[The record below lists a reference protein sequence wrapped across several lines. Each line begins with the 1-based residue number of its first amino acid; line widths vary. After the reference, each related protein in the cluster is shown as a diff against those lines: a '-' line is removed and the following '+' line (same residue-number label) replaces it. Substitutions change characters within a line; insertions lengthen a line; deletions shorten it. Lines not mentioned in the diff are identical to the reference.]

1 MTDLSTKNA
10 FLFNMG
16 ISTASHGDAL
26 LRATYTWPGAKIEKL
41 KFWVM
46 LILAIY
52 GLSLQSNFVME
63 IVFLRL
69 DFH

>member
-16 ISTASHGDAL
+16 ISTASHDDAL
-26 LRATYTWPGAKIEKL
+26 LRATYTWPGAKIEKP

-46 LILAIY
+46 RFMDCYCKAIL
-52 GLSLQSNFVME
+52 
-63 IVFLRL
+63 
-69 DFH
+69 

>member
-52 GLSLQSNFVME
+52 GL
-63 IVFLRL
+63 
-69 DFH
+69 